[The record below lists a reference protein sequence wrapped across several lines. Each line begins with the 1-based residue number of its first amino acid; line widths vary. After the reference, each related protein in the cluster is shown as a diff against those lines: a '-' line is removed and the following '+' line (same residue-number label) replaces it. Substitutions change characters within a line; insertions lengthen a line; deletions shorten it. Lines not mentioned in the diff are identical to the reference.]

1 MTKAAIYVRVSSAK
15 QVEEGLSLG
24 EQEKRCRAYVE
35 SRGWKLDAA
44 HVFVEQGISGTRA
57 RRPQLDALM
66 TAVEHDE
73 IAYVVTPKIDRLGRN
88 ARHNL
93 DLFERFDAASV
104 TLCSPDGR
112 EHTDRFVRTLE
123 SAIAE
128 REHEN
133 ISERVRAVTPAKRA
147 RGSYNG
153 GPRPYGYDFAGDG
166 GLVPHEDEAV
176 VVRRLFSE
184 YLSGT
189 PLRTIA
195 RTLNEEGVRGPLGG
209 AWSSGRVGD
218 RLDLALYAGIV
229 GGGEQGRHEPL
240 IDSKT
245 WQRVKDLR
253 SASAEREGKR
263 KSGRQSN
270 SHLLG
275 NGLLMCSCG
284 ASMYPRKDSRS
295 RRDTYRCRG
304 RDERS
309 TECDMPA
316 VPRRDLDAA
325 VRGYIAGQVLSP
337 GLAEGE
343 LQSEAKK
350 AGQEAAAEAAAAAA
364 RVSKLE
370 ARLRRARDLMLDG
383 EIEPDDYA
391 TMKDEMS
398 DEMAAA
404 RSRATEARRL
414 AAQLRAPTEEII
426 AAVDQIRRMAADEAR
441 DAQSVASQRM
451 AISRLFSRFEIVSS
465 ALDSEEPEPLPDDV
479 REMVEQQNA
488 AVEAAAE
495 GTPEFSY
502 KPHGQSLRRV
512 VLVPIPRQ
520 EVAER
525 FGWDPIDGLPELQ
538 NVRKGLPWR

>member
-1 MTKAAIYVRVSSAK
+1 MTNAAIYVRVSSSK
-15 QVEEGLSLG
+15 QAEEGLSLG

-35 SRGWKLDAA
+35 SRGWKLDSA
-44 HVFVEQGISGTRA
+44 HVFVEEGISGGRA
-57 RRPQLDALM
+57 RRPALDALM
-66 TAVEHDE
+66 AAVEHDE

-93 DLFERFDAASV
+93 DLFERFDSAGV
-104 TLCSPDGR
+104 ILCSPDGR
-112 EHTDRFVRTLE
+112 EHTDRFIRTVE

-128 REHEN
+128 RERDN

-153 GPRPYGYDFAGDG
+153 GPRPYGYDYAGNGD
-166 GLVPHEDEAV
+166 LVVNANEAV
-176 VVRRLFSE
+176 VVRRLFAE
-184 YLSGT
+184 YRSGT
-189 PLRTIA
+189 PLRRIA
-195 RTLNEEGVRGPLGG
+195 RKLNEEGIRGPLGG

-218 RLDLALYAGIV
+218 RLDLALYAGYV

-240 IDSKT
+240 IDADT

-253 SASAEREGKR
+253 SASAEREGRR

-309 TECDMPA
+309 TACDMPA
-316 VPRRDLDAA
+316 VPRRELDAA
-325 VRGYIAGQVLSP
+325 VRDYIAGQVLSP
-337 GLAEGE
+337 GLVEGE

-350 AGQEAAAEAAAAAA
+350 AAQEATADAAAATA

-370 ARLRRARDLMLDG
+370 SRLRRARDLMLDG
-383 EIEPDDYA
+383 EIEPGEYA
-391 TMKDEMS
+391 DMKDEMS
-398 DEMAAA
+398 DELATAK
-404 RSRATEARRL
+404 RRATEARRL
-414 AAQLRAPTEEII
+414 AAQLRAPSDEIM
-426 AAVDQIRRMAADEAR
+426 AAVDAIRRTAADEAR
-441 DAQSVASQRM
+441 DATSVASQRM

-465 ALDSEEPEPLPDDV
+465 GLDDEEPQPLPNNI
-479 REMVEQQNA
+479 RELVEQQNA
-488 AVEAAAE
+488 AVEEATE
-495 GTPEFSY
+495 GTPEFEY
-502 KPHGQSLRRV
+502 KPYGQPLRRV
-512 VLVPIPRQ
+512 ILVPIPRQ

-525 FGWDPIDGLPELQ
+525 FGWDPIDGLTELQ
-538 NVRKGLPWR
+538 NIRQGLPWR

>member
-1 MTKAAIYVRVSSAK
+1 MTNAAIYVRVSSAK
-15 QVEEGLSLG
+15 QAEEGLSLG
-24 EQEKRCRAYVE
+24 EQEKRCRAYAE
-35 SRGWKLDAA
+35 SRGWRLDPA
-44 HVFVEQGISGTRA
+44 HIFIEQGISGTKA
-57 RRPQLDALM
+57 RRPALGSLM
-66 TAVEHDE
+66 AAVEHDE
-73 IAYVVTPKIDRLGRN
+73 IDYVVTPKIDRLGRN

-93 DLFERFDAASV
+93 DLFERFDSAGV
-104 TLCSPDGR
+104 ILCSPDGR

-153 GPRPYGYDFAGDG
+153 GPRPYGYDYAGNGD
-166 GLVPHEDEAV
+166 LVVNVDEAV
-176 VVRRLFSE
+176 IVRRLFTE
-184 YLSGT
+184 YLAGT

-195 RTLNEEGVRGPLGG
+195 RSLNEEGVRGPLGG
-209 AWSSGRVGD
+209 VWSSGRVGD
-218 RLDLALYAGIV
+218 RLDLALYAGYV
-229 GGGEQGRHEPL
+229 GGGERGRHEPL
-240 IDSKT
+240 IDADT

-275 NGLLMCSCG
+275 NGLLVCSCG

-309 TECDMPA
+309 TDCDMPA
-316 VPRRDLDAA
+316 VPRRELDAA

-350 AGQEAAAEAAAAAA
+350 AEQEAAAEAAAAAA

-383 EIEPDDYA
+383 KLEPDEYA
-391 TMKDEMS
+391 AMKEEMS
-398 DEMAAA
+398 VEMASA
-404 RSRATEARRL
+404 RTRATEASRL
-414 AAQLRAPTEEII
+414 AAQLRAPSNEIM
-426 AAVDQIRRMAADEAR
+426 AAVEAIRRMAADEAR
-441 DAQSVASQRM
+441 DATSVASQRT

-465 ALDSEEPEPLPDDV
+465 ATDDEPPEALPDNV
-479 REMVEQQNA
+479 RALVEQQNA
-488 AVEAAAE
+488 AVEEATE

-502 KPHGQSLRRV
+502 KPYGQPVRRV
-512 VLVPIPRQ
+512 ILVPIPRQ

-538 NVRKGLPWR
+538 NVRKGLP